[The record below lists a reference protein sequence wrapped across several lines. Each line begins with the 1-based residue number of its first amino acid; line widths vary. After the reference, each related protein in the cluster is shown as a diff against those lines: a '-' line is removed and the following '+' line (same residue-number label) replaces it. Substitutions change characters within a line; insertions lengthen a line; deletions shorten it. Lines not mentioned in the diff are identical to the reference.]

1 MKKYVLDSNF
11 FIRGFRDAEENRRL
25 QEFHRLY
32 APFEY
37 LSAIVA
43 QELRAGTRSKEDLHQ
58 LERHVLNPFG
68 KRGRVLTPSKSAW
81 DLSGNLLSEMAGKE
95 GLELSRLRKSFG
107 NDVLLAL
114 SCLESGAVL
123 VTENL
128 KDFERIAKY
137 KAFEFTDRWP
147 D

>member
-1 MKKYVLDSNF
+1 MKKYVLDTNL
-11 FIRGFRDAEENRRL
+11 FIRGFRDPDENRRL

-43 QELRAGTRSKEDLHQ
+43 QELKAGTRSKDDLHH

-68 KRGRVLTPSKSAW
+68 RRGRVLTPSPNAW
-81 DLSGNLLSEMAGKE
+81 DLSGNILAEMADKE
-95 GLELSRLRKSFG
+95 GLELPRLKKSFG
-107 NDVLLAL
+107 NDLLLAL

-128 KDFERIAKY
+128 KDFERITRY
-137 KAFEFTDRWP
+137 KSFDFTNQWP